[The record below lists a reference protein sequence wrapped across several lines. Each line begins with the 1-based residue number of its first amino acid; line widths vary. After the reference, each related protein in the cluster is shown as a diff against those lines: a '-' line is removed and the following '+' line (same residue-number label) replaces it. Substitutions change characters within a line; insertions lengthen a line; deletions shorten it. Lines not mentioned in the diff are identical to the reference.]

1 MKRINDKKHFI
12 TIVTSRSYKESM
24 PHLKVV
30 KNLINFFIGN
40 NGAVLVDNIKNNL
53 LKTPKTISLE
63 FINSIIKDVELL
75 GGTIQIITS
84 KKIYI
89 DSHINSLKDNSLLQ
103 KSMITTNTI
112 PVSKYEIGAIQVH
125 KNEVIQLTVVINSD
139 LIQELLIYFKKFYTS
154 DYDFNISSDITI
166 DINVS
171 GVNKYEGVKTLI
183 SLYNI
188 NIKNIFCFGNM
199 ESDIELMKNIKNT
212 YALENSAPIIKE
224 LAKNIIN
231 VGDTKT
237 IVCEVQK
244 ILKNEL

>member
-84 KKIYI
+84 KNIYI